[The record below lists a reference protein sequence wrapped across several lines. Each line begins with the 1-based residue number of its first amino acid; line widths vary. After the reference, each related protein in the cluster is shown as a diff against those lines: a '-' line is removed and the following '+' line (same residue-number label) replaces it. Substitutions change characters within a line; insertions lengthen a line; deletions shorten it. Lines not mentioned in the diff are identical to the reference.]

1 MAYSWEQQIY
11 PTGSQNVNVS
21 IAYLDKSFIYV
32 YLDGVLTTNYTW
44 ASDTV
49 IRLDDVLTASTEV
62 LLVRRT
68 NKEYLFIQ
76 FAAGAPF
83 ISENLDTQNTQFLH
97 LAQEMVEGRSIEG
110 FYGDISMTGYKITNL
125 SRGTE
130 PGDAVNKGQ
139 LDEVDTRV
147 TQLEQTFIVPTSSYP
162 WFTNTTEE
170 TDVLTPGF
178 TFTKAAVYINGVC
191 QTLGY
196 SYEVVDNTIM
206 LADPVPAGTHIM
218 ARLGEDVPN
227 EQGYATTAQLSAVQA
242 NLTVAVDGKADKG
255 DAGLGQLGGGATG
268 ISIFKSVNG
277 GAARTALGMSTVG
290 NALAVAVD
298 AAAGRTALDI
308 PTRKKMEVYY
318 SGLSLTIPTSS
329 TNFINLV
336 KSLMPTKGS
345 LNAFFNTSTNKL
357 NVYNDDASVVFKVN
371 ITGTWAGAS
380 TNRSMIMSFTGTDG
394 NTLTVNRVNEVLPD
408 VIQFFTYFSID
419 AGGNIVTN
427 GAPITIQ
434 SLGSAFT
441 ATAILITVEQV
452 TKAASIIPV

>member
-1 MAYSWEQQIY
+1 MAFSWEQQIY
-11 PTGSQNVNVS
+11 PAGSQNVTVS

-44 ASDTV
+44 ASDAV
-49 IRLDDVLTASTEV
+49 IRLDTPLTATTEV

-68 NKEYLFIQ
+68 EKEYLFIE

-83 ISENLDTQNTQFLH
+83 ISDNLDTQNTQFLH

-110 FYGDISMTGYKITNL
+110 FYGDISMNGYKITNL
-125 SRGTE
+125 GRGTE
-130 PGDAVNKGQ
+130 PGDAVNMEQ
-139 LDEVDTRV
+139 LGEVDTRV
-147 TQLEQTFIVPTSSYP
+147 TQLEQTLIVPTSSYP
-162 WFTNTTEE
+162 WFTNTTVE

-191 QTLGY
+191 QTPGY
-196 SYEVVDNTIM
+196 SYEVVDNIIM

-242 NLTVAVDGKADKG
+242 NLTTVVDGKADK
-255 DAGLGQLGGGATG
+255 
-268 ISIFKSVNG
+268 
-277 GAARTALGMSTVG
+277 
-290 NALAVAVD
+290 
-298 AAAGRTALDI
+298 LDI

-318 SGLSLTIPTSS
+318 SGLSLTIPTTA

-336 KSLMPTKGS
+336 KSFTPTSGS

-380 TNRSMIMSFTGTDG
+380 TNRSMIMSFTGTNG
-394 NTLTVNRVNEVLPD
+394 NTLTVNRVNDIVPD

-419 AGGNIVTN
+419 AGGNMVTN

-434 SLGSAFT
+434 SLGSTFT

-452 TKAASIIPV
+452 TKAASITPV